1 LAQLPEASSRIR
13 PRPSPRVGQLTCL
26 SPAALPALGLVP
38 GRAALSPAAGH
49 GPSSRAAVNSR
60 DHLRGHLAVL
70 HGGDAGRAADGTRP
84 ALCRRSSTA
93 VPPGLALPYSSLR
106 FWSAPTTTPSAAVRQ
121 GPLGPQAHAASARKA
136 RKAARGPS
144 GHFSVPGLQA
154 QPRLT
159 HTVAPPPLK
168 ARSWTLPPPLPA
180 RAASSM
186 SDRLPYKVGECAPPA
201 RPGPAGLSP
210 LRGERCRCG
219 AAGPGRCGGGLR

>member
-1 LAQLPEASSRIR
+1 MPLACCSTSTGPRAWPCCPEPRCRAR
-13 PRPSPRVGQLTCL
+13 PQQ
-26 SPAALPALGLVP
+26 
-38 GRAALSPAAGH
+38 
-49 GPSSRAAVNSR
+49 PSSGELTGSPQGTPRCAPW
-60 DHLRGHLAVL
+60 
-70 HGGDAGRAADGTRP
+70 GDAGRAADGTRP

-168 ARSWTLPPPLPA
+168 ARSWTLPPPLAA